1 MVTHSEKVAKISS
14 RIVEIFDGKVV
25 RDEKKLD
32 YQKAERKEGLLS
44 FQVVNED
51 KNNVNTKPNKKR
63 KEGHLSFFSALKLS
77 FHNMWASKTKNIL
90 MAVGVSISLI
100 SLILMLSL
108 GSGLTGYIDQL
119 AQDYS
124 NPNYVTISK
133 SGLDRDGN
141 ELPDE
146 NGGNFMIPN
155 MFTEPEIEEIKNEIN
170 GYLSEQGNAFQI
182 VTTGEEPNLTFGFS
196 SVTFSMGYISK
207 VEQTDSSQGSQES
220 QESTKQTSNRESI
233 FFTYTTPPYYGQE
246 QMIAGSLSGEGE
258 IMLSS
263 FLYLLYF
270 CLLI

>member
-1 MVTHSEKVAKISS
+1 
-14 RIVEIFDGKVV
+14 
-25 RDEKKLD
+25 
-32 YQKAERKEGLLS
+32 
-44 FQVVNED
+44 
-51 KNNVNTKPNKKR
+51 
-63 KEGHLSFFSALKLS
+63 
-77 FHNMWASKTKNIL
+77 MWASKTKNIL

-133 SGLDRDGN
+133 SGLDREGN
-141 ELPDE
+141 ELPEED
-146 NGGNFMIPN
+146 GGSFMSPN
-155 MFTEPEIEEIKNEIN
+155 MFTEPEIEDIKNELN
-170 GYLSEQGNAFQI
+170 DYLSDQGNAFQI
-182 VTTGEEPNLTFGFS
+182 VTTGEDPNLTFGFS

-220 QESTKQTSNRESI
+220 QESTEQTSNRESI